1 MLLKNLKLKMM
12 NWRNRF
18 IIIGLLIGLSQWL
31 TAQQPVDSVLKL
43 SDAVAVAMNK
53 NQDILIVKNNVR
65 IAEVNKGVLNSGY
78 LPSLIGSAGANYSKN
93 NTDMTF
99 TSGNNVSKSGA
110 VSKVYNASLGLNYRL
125 FDGLS
130 RHYNFKILNES
141 YTLSELQARSVIENT
156 LIRLIRSY
164 YQVALLTS
172 RIENIKRTI
181 AISNARLDYMK
192 DKYDFGQA
200 TELDLLNAE
209 VDRNNDSVNYINTFR
224 QLELAEN
231 DMKVLMGVPMT
242 TDFAVDTV
250 VNFGPAFN
258 YEDMWQNAVNKN
270 VDYLIVRQSKDITEI
285 QLKQSHTGYIPKI
298 DINGKYSYNRIDNDL
313 GSFLYQKSD
322 GINLGASLTWN
333 IFDGGQTRVREQ
345 NAKINLENAQIQI
358 EKTGTELQRQVSDAY
373 SNYKNMLFILKTEE
387 SNKKI
392 NELNFKRSVEQFKL
406 GQITSLDFR
415 KAQINL
421 QESVDRYNQ
430 AMYNAKVAE
439 LELMKLAGLF
449 LDKI

>member
-1 MLLKNLKLKMM
+1 MIFILLT
-12 NWRNRF
+12 
-18 IIIGLLIGLSQWL
+18 GLPVWIF
-31 TAQQPVDSVLKL
+31 AQQSVDSVLKL
-43 SDAVAVAMNK
+43 SDAVAVAMNR

-78 LPSLIGSAGANYSKN
+78 LPSLIGLAGANYSKS

-99 TSGNNVSKSGA
+99 TSGDNVSKKGA
-110 VSKVYNASLGLNYRL
+110 VSKTYNASLGLNYRL

-130 RHYNFKILNES
+130 RHYNFKIMKES

-172 RIENIKRTI
+172 SIENIKRTI
-181 AISNARLDYMK
+181 SISNARLNYMK
-192 DKYDFGQA
+192 DKYNFGQA

-224 QLELAEN
+224 QLELARN
-231 DMKVLMGVPMT
+231 DLKVLMGVEMT
-242 TDFAVDTV
+242 TRFEVDTI

-258 YEDMWQNAVNKN
+258 FEEMWQNASNKN
-270 VDYLIVRQSKDITEI
+270 VDFLIAQQSKNITDI

-313 GSFLYQKSD
+313 GSFLFQKSD
-322 GINLGASLTWN
+322 GMNLGASLSWN

-345 NAKINLENAQIQI
+345 NARINMENAQIQI
-358 EKTGTELQRQVSDAY
+358 EKTGNELQRQVADAF

-392 NELNFKRSVEQFKL
+392 NRLNFNRSVEQFKL

-421 QESVDRYNQ
+421 QESIDRYNQ

-439 LELMKLAGLF
+439 LELMKLAGMF
-449 LDKI
+449 LDRL

>member
-1 MLLKNLKLKMM
+1 MM
-12 NWRNRF
+12 NWKNKF
-18 IIIGLLIGLSQWL
+18 IIIIVLFGLPAWVS
-31 TAQQPVDSVLKL
+31 AQQSADSVLKL
-43 SDAVAVAMNK
+43 SDAVAVAMMK
-53 NQDILIVKNNVR
+53 NQDILTVKNNVR

-78 LPSLIGSAGANYSKN
+78 LPSLVGLAGANYSKN

-99 TSGNNVSKSGA
+99 ASGDNVSNPGA
-110 VSKVYNASLGLNYRL
+110 VSKTYNASLGLNYRL

-130 RHYNFKILNES
+130 RHYNFKILNET

-164 YQVALLTS
+164 YQVSLLTS

-181 AISNARLDYMK
+181 TISNERLGYMK

-224 QLELAEN
+224 QLELAGN
-231 DMKVLMGVPMT
+231 DMKVMMGIPMT
-242 TDFAVDTV
+242 TEFVVDTV
-250 VNFGPAFN
+250 VIFGTTFN
-258 YEDMWQNAVNKN
+258 YEDIWQNASNKN
-270 VDYLIVRQSKDITEI
+270 VDYLIAQQSKGISEI

-298 DINGKYSYNRIDNDL
+298 DINGRYSYNRIDNDL

-322 GINLGASLTWN
+322 GMNLGASLSWN
-333 IFDGGQTRVREQ
+333 LFDGGQTRVREQ
-345 NAKINLENAQIQI
+345 NAKINVENAQIYI
-358 EKTGTELQRQVSDAY
+358 EKIGIELQRQVADAY

-387 SNKKI
+387 GNKKI
-392 NELNFKRSVEQFKL
+392 NELNFNRSVEQFQI

-421 QESVDRYNQ
+421 QESIDRYNQ

-439 LELMKLAGLF
+439 LEMMKLAGMF
-449 LDKI
+449 LDKL